1 MKAKQQ
7 TVKPNKGQAVL
18 CNSCAQQFLHTEGH
32 DEPCT
37 VASVAELSP
46 QVNGNAGPE
55 SCTHYIYRTTKKEEV
70 HKMTEK
76 QAAAT
81 QQPPTIVT
89 LAGPASVD
97 LKFHFSPGDDKA
109 KHTLS
114 LSMPV
119 SEDDLDKVRQLTKQK
134 GTWFVELGV
143 EGVQAS
149 MDEALARESDESMR
163 LDKGQESRIEE
174 AEGQKAPAP
183 V

>member
-1 MKAKQQ
+1 MKSKQQ

-18 CNSCAQQFLHTEGH
+18 CDSCAQQFLHSEGH

-37 VASVAELSP
+37 VASVAALSE
-46 QVNGNAGPE
+46 VNGHRMGPE
-55 SCTHYIYRTTKKEEV
+55 SCTHYLERTTKKQEV
-70 HKMTEK
+70 HEMTEK
-76 QAAAT
+76 QGAAT
-81 QQPPTIVT
+81 QQQPTIVT

-109 KHTLS
+109 KHTLT

-119 SEDDLDKVRQLTKQK
+119 SEADLDKVRQLTKMR

-149 MDEALARESDESMR
+149 MDEVLAKESDEAMR
-163 LDKGQESRIEE
+163 LDAGQESRVEE
-174 AEGQKAPAP
+174 AAGQKAG
-183 V
+183 

>member
-1 MKAKQQ
+1 MKKEKQPF
-7 TVKPNKGQAVL
+7 KPNKGQAIL
-18 CNSCAQQFLHTEGH
+18 CNSCAQQFLHPEGH

-37 VASVAELSP
+37 VASVAVLSEA
-46 QVNGNAGPE
+46 NGKGISGL
-55 SCTHYIYRTTKKEEV
+55 SCTHYLERTTKKEEV
-70 HKMTEK
+70 HQMNQEAKAT
-76 QAAAT
+76 T

-149 MDEALARESDESMR
+149 MDEVLAKESDESMR
-163 LDKGQESRIEE
+163 NDAAQESRIEE
-174 AEGQKAPAP
+174 AAAQKAG
-183 V
+183 

>member
-1 MKAKQQ
+1 MF
-7 TVKPNKGQAVL
+7 PNWQ
-18 CNSCAQQFLHTEGH
+18 GH

-37 VASVAELSP
+37 VASVAELST

-70 HKMTEK
+70 HQMAEK
-76 QAAAT
+76 QGAPT
-81 QQPPTIVT
+81 QQQPTIVT

-109 KHTLS
+109 KHTLR
-114 LSMPV
+114 LAMPV
-119 SEDDLDKVRQLTKQK
+119 SEEDLDKVRQLTKQR

-149 MDEALARESDESMR
+149 MDEVLAKESDEAMR
-163 LDKGQESRIEE
+163 LDAGQESRVEE
-174 AEGQKAPAP
+174 AGGQKAG
-183 V
+183 